1 MSDHDHSHDHGHD
14 HSHGHNHEPKKI
26 TTLELIRMWLQKK
39 IGVTVKQPASHSHE
53 EAPAAP
59 THGQVNTIA
68 IVLDGLVQEVIRA
81 ENRMTALMLSEPEFV
96 LVPIGTKKPGIGWYY
111 KDGEF
116 TDPNEED

>member
-1 MSDHDHSHDHGHD
+1 MTDHDHNHD

-26 TTLELIRMWLQKK
+26 TTLELLRIWLQKK
-39 IGVTVKQPASHSHE
+39 IGVTTKQPAAHSHE
-53 EAPAAP
+53 AAPAAP
-59 THGQVNTIA
+59 SHGQINTIA

-96 LVPIGTKKPGIGWYY
+96 LVSAEAKKPKVGWYY

-116 TDPNEED
+116 VNPNEED